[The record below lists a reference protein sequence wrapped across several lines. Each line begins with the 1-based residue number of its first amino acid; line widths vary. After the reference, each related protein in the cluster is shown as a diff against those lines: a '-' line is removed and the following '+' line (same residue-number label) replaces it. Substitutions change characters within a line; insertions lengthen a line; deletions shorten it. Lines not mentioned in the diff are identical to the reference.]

1 MWRGLR
7 GKGCVKGIEGERDV
21 WRGLRGKVCVKGIEG
36 KGCVEGIEGKWLWG
50 GERDV

>member
-7 GKGCVKGIEGERDV
+7 
-21 WRGLRGKVCVKGIEG
+21 G

-50 GERDV
+50 GDYGAGYERRGLWGDGSWKRTV